1 MVLQGSGA
9 LMLLVAFVLR
19 VTSSGLD
26 VVAVVFL
33 LCSLGAGVFAV
44 VLFKRARQLSPPAAE
59 QELSG

>member
-1 MVLQGSGA
+1 
-9 LMLLVAFVLR
+9 MLLVAFVLR